1 MWSNGDGCICGVLT
15 PEVDPCI
22 WCIRNYC
29 LKVSH
34 KVNKCSVALV
44 LYYIYECRCVFSME
58 KCSG

>member
-29 LKVSH
+29 LIVSH
-34 KVNKCSVALV
+34 RVNKCSVALDYTKDMNIDV
-44 LYYIYECRCVFSME
+44 CF
-58 KCSG
+58 